1 MNVQPIKDYH
11 VEFAKDEE
19 GKDVENRF
27 IFTAK
32 KPIAPLQSE
41 VTKGVSIAQKML
53 EAIATVPGMDFY
65 QPVGRYSMEIVVA
78 KTYAA
83 QDVIDGIIE
92 AIRPI
97 QSDIIVP
104 SLVTH

>member
-1 MNVQPIKDYH
+1 MTAQPIKDYH
-11 VEFAKDEE
+11 VEFAKDDD
-19 GKDVENRF
+19 GNDVDNRF

-41 VTKGVSIAQKML
+41 VTAGVSTAQKML
-53 EAIATVPGMDFY
+53 EAVCSVEGMDFY

-83 QDVIDGIIE
+83 QDVIDAIVE
-92 AIRPI
+92 AIRPV
-97 QSDIIVP
+97 QSGIITP
-104 SLVTH
+104 TLVTP